1 MGKNEPMRHFAVSVI
16 GDDRPGIIAAV
27 SGALVDRGCNIED
40 ASSTI
45 LRGHFTMVLVISA
58 PEDLAEVT
66 EQTLEAAIRQATSQM
81 ELIVAVRPIS
91 DVPAA
96 STTGSEHLT
105 SLSVYGSD
113 RPGIVHGFTSLLAS
127 IDINIVDL
135 STRLVGK
142 PGDEVYAMT
151 LDLAVPSSA
160 DMGELMNAL
169 SALADQLQVEF
180 SLHEADADIL

>member
-1 MGKNEPMRHFAVSVI
+1 MRHFAVSVI

-66 EQTLEAAIRQATSQM
+66 DQALETAIREATSQM
-81 ELIVAVRPIS
+81 GLIVAVRPIGEIQEAHKA
-91 DVPAA
+91 PA
-96 STTGSEHLT
+96 EHLT

-113 RPGIVHGFTSLLAS
+113 RPGIVHGFTSLLAGRG
-127 IDINIVDL
+127 INIVDL
-135 STRLVGK
+135 STRLVGQ

-160 DMGELMNAL
+160 DVDELMNAL